1 MNKSTLQA
9 LVDSYED
16 IPALMSRIRDGN
28 VSKTTRFHPGIII
41 HMLCYNFCF
50 VIVSSLLYIF
60 GFLTI
65 SNGSK
70 SISPGRESVTWLR
83 ES

>member
-28 VSKTTRFHPGIII
+28 DVKTTRFHPGNDRDPPR
-41 HMLCYNFCF
+41 HTFAT
-50 VIVSSLLYIF
+50 S
-60 GFLTI
+60 
-65 SNGSK
+65 
-70 SISPGRESVTWLR
+70 
-83 ES
+83 